1 MTGESAAVEL
11 RGVSKQYG
19 RVSTGHLA
27 LDTIDLTVEAGS
39 VFGMIGPNGA
49 GKTTTMRLLL
59 DIIRPT
65 AGSIRVLGSDPMSGG
80 AELRRR
86 VGYLPGELRLEGRVT
101 GRSLLQHYARISGP
115 VSPGAIDAL
124 AERLGVQLDRPV
136 RMLSKGNK
144 QKLGLVQAF
153 MHHPPLLVLDEPT
166 SGLDPLVQREF
177 LAMVREARE
186 AGQTI
191 FLSSHVLSEIQQV
204 ADAVAIVRSGRIVT
218 VSSVE
223 GLRETAVRRVRAGFA
238 DTTPGAV
245 GEMLAGI
252 RNLSDLVVTS
262 ASGIT
267 VPAGGAAAGST
278 VGSGVTEVREV
289 TEVTEV
295 TATVS
300 GDIDPFVKAIARFA
314 IVDLAIEEPDLEE
327 SVLKL
332 YGAAGER

>member
-1 MTGESAAVEL
+1 MRQSAAVEL
-11 RGVSKQYG
+11 SGVSKQYG
-19 RVSTGHLA
+19 NATA
-27 LDTIDLTVEAGS
+27 LDGIDLTVEAGS

-65 AGSIRVLGSDPMSGG
+65 AGSIRVLGIDPMNGG

-86 VGYLPGELRLEGRVT
+86 IGYLPGELRLEGRVT
-101 GRSLLQHYARISGP
+101 GRSLLEHYARISGP
-115 VSPGAIDAL
+115 VGPGAIDAL
-124 AERLGVQLDRPV
+124 AERLGVQLDRAV
-136 RMLSKGNK
+136 RTLSKGNK

-153 MHHPPLLVLDEPT
+153 MHRPPLLVLDEPT

-186 AGQTI
+186 AGQTV

-223 GLRETAVRRVRAGFA
+223 GLRETAVRRVRVGFA
-238 DTTPGAV
+238 DTTPEAV
-245 GEMLAGI
+245 GARLAGI
-252 RNLSDLVVTS
+252 RNLSDLAVTGT
-262 ASGIT
+262 ATGT
-267 VPAGGAAAGST
+267 G
-278 VGSGVTEVREV
+278 TEVR
-289 TEVTEV
+289 
-295 TATVS
+295 ATVS
-300 GDIDPFVKAIARFA
+300 GDIDPFVKAIASFA

-332 YGAAGER
+332 YGVGGES